1 MTNNA
6 VVIRRSVG
14 RLGAAAAI
22 VLAGVA
28 AVVTVT
34 PASADASL
42 GQLAAA
48 KGRYL
53 GSATDNPELS
63 DSQYVQILGREFNQI
78 TPGNTMKWQYTE
90 PTRGQFD
97 FARADV
103 IVDLAKSN
111 DQVVRGHTLVW
122 HSQLPSWVENV
133 PTGELLAVMR
143 NHVTQ
148 EVSHFKGQ
156 LVHWD
161 VVNEAFNED
170 GTRRQSVFQRKIG
183 DSYIAEAFKA
193 ARAADPAVKLYINDY
208 NVEGVGAKSDAMYNL
223 VKSLQQQGIP
233 IDGVG
238 LQAHLLV
245 GQVPTTLRQNIQ
257 RFADLGVDVAITE
270 LDIRMVLP
278 RTAGKDAQQAADYK
292 AVVDACLAVSRCVG
306 ITLWD
311 FTDKYSWIPSVFPG
325 EGAAL
330 PWDET
335 LGRKPAYDAIAGALG
350 PPVTPPASPSSA
362 APSPSASPSSAA
374 PSTGGGCTA
383 SYRVTSQW
391 QGGFVAE
398 VTVTNTGPART
409 RAWTVRWAAA
419 AGQAIN
425 NLWNGEQT
433 MNGGTVSVRNL
444 AFNGAIDPGGAT
456 AFGFVGSSTGV
467 PNPPAAVS
475 CETG

>member
-1 MTNNA
+1 VTNNRA
-6 VVIRRSVG
+6 ARRRLAG
-14 RLGAAAAI
+14 GLGAATAI
-22 VLAGVA
+22 ILAGVA
-28 AVVTVT
+28 AMVTVT
-34 PASADASL
+34 PASADSTL

-53 GSATDNPELS
+53 GSAMDNPELS
-63 DSQYVQILGREFNQI
+63 DSQYVQILSREFNQI

-90 PTRGQFD
+90 PNRGQFD
-97 FARADV
+97 FAQADAV
-103 IVDLAKSN
+103 VGLAKSN
-111 DQVVRGHTLVW
+111 NQVVRGHTLVW
-122 HSQLPSWVENV
+122 HSQLAPWVENV
-133 PTGELLAVMR
+133 PAGELLAVMR
-143 NHVTQ
+143 NHVSQ

-183 DSYIAEAFKA
+183 DGYIAEAFKA
-193 ARAADPAVKLYINDY
+193 ARAADPAVKLYLNDY

-238 LQAHLLV
+238 LQAHLVV

-278 RTAGKDAQQAADYK
+278 RTVGKDTQQAADYK

-325 EGAAL
+325 QGAAL
-330 PWDET
+330 PWDEQ
-335 LGRKPAYDAIAGALG
+335 LGRKPVYDVIAGALG
-350 PPVTPPASPSSA
+350 PPATPSASPSSTT
-362 APSPSASPSSAA
+362 PSPSASPSSTT
-374 PSTGGGCTA
+374 PPTGGGCTA

-409 RAWTVRWAAA
+409 RGWTVRWASVAD
-419 AGQAIN
+419 QTIN
-425 NLWNGEQT
+425 NLWNGEHT
-433 MNGGTVSVRNL
+433 VNAGKVSVRNV
-444 AFNGAIDPGGAT
+444 AFNGAIEPGGAT

-467 PNPPAAVS
+467 ANSPAAIS